1 MRARAEAPSPD
12 ADAVL
17 AILSRPD
24 DVDLAELVEL
34 VARIC
39 DSQAAGITV
48 QRGEDYHVPV
58 THGIEPLVC
67 PSDDTFCRATMS
79 TDGIFVVEDA
89 TTDPQFSS
97 IGFVDGSIADARFY
111 ASAPLY
117 APGGEM
123 VGRLC
128 VIDPEPKT
136 LTPLQQRS
144 LETLALSV
152 TKLIELR
159 LLRDRPAPSAP
170 EMGQAAATVV
180 SQLAAEVSHDMRVPL
195 SAIIAGVEMLAEE
208 LQDHPDPA
216 VGALLTRTAR
226 AADRLSR
233 MLDQHMELGRVLDTP
248 KLRDVDLATIVEQ
261 LRADMA
267 ALLESAGATVETGEL
282 PVLHADPDDI
292 YSVLLNLL
300 TNSVKFARPGTPPV
314 VRITSLRS
322 SDGWRISVSDN
333 GVGIPEHRRR
343 DVFSLFSR
351 VDDGVSGYGIG
362 LATVA
367 RDHRCARRSRRRRGV
382 VGGRDRDLVR
392 GSRPAAGGRTRPIGL
407 PASAFRAQRERKR
420 HFEDLPSI
428 SRAHPK
434 LAAAGV
440 SGLRDLAY
448 GGAPDSLTAHSRRLP
463 DRNWMPS
470 APGTRAMRLP
480 VGVTSSPQARLDRAT
495 NSRPP
500 AIAAPCT

>member
-1 MRARAEAPSPD
+1 MPARAEPPSPD
-12 ADAVL
+12 ADAIL

-39 DSQAAGITV
+39 DSAAAGITL
-48 QRGEDYHVPV
+48 QRGDEYYVPV

-67 PSDDTFCRATMS
+67 SSDDTFCRATMS
-79 TDGIFVVEDA
+79 TDGVFVVEDA

-117 APGGEM
+117 APSGAM

-128 VIDPEPKT
+128 VIDPEPKI
-136 LTPLQQRS
+136 LTSLQQRS
-144 LETLALSV
+144 LEALALSV

-159 LLRDRPAPSAP
+159 LLRERPAPSAP
-170 EMGQAAATVV
+170 EAGQAAATVV

-195 SAIIAGVEMLAEE
+195 SAIVAGVEMLADE
-208 LQDHPDPA
+208 LQDYPDPA

-233 MLDQHMELGRVLDTP
+233 MLDQHMELSGVLDTL
-248 KLRDVDLATIVEQ
+248 KLREVNLGTVVEQ
-261 LRADMA
+261 LRGDMA
-267 ALLESAGATVETGEL
+267 AVLESAGASVESAEL
-282 PVLHADPDDI
+282 PVLHANPDDM
-292 YSVLLNLL
+292 YSVLLNLV
-300 TNSVKFARPGTPPV
+300 TNSVKFAKPGIPPA
-314 VRITSLRS
+314 VRVTSARS
-322 SDGWRISVSDN
+322 REGWRISVSDN

-367 RDHRCARRSRRRRGV
+367 RIIAAH
-382 VGGRDRDLVR
+382 GGRV
-392 GSRPAAGGRTRPIGL
+392 GAEESPEGGTEIW
-407 PASAFRAQRERKR
+407 
-420 HFEDLPSI
+420 FE
-428 SRAHPK
+428 
-434 LAAAGV
+434 V
-440 SGLRDLAY
+440 
-448 GGAPDSLTAHSRRLP
+448 PDQP
-463 DRNWMPS
+463 DVV
-470 APGTRAMRLP
+470 PGP
-480 VGVTSSPQARLDRAT
+480 
-495 NSRPP
+495 
-500 AIAAPCT
+500 

>member
-1 MRARAEAPSPD
+1 MPARADAPSPD

-39 DSQAAGITV
+39 DSNAAGITV
-48 QRGEDYHVPV
+48 QRGGDYHVPV

-67 PSDDTFCRATMS
+67 PSDDTFCRATMG

-117 APGGEM
+117 APSGEM

-136 LTPLQQRS
+136 LTPLQRRS

-159 LLRDRPAPSAP
+159 LLRERPAPAAP
-170 EMGQAAATVV
+170 EVGQAAATVV

-195 SAIIAGVEMLAEE
+195 SAIIAGVEMLADE
-208 LQDHPDPA
+208 LQEHPDPA

-233 MLDQHMELGRVLDTP
+233 MLDQHMELGGVLDTP
-248 KLRDVDLATIVEQ
+248 KLRDVDLARVVEQ

-267 ALLESAGATVETGEL
+267 AMLESAGATVETGEL
-282 PVLHADPDDI
+282 PVLHADPDDL

-300 TNSVKFARPGTPPV
+300 TNSVKFARPGIPPV
-314 VRITSLRS
+314 VRVTSARS
-322 SDGWRISVSDN
+322 RKGWRISVSDN

-351 VDDGVSGYGIG
+351 VDDGVLRRRDWGWPRWRAS
-362 LATVA
+362 LLPTEVA
-367 RDHRCARRSRRRRGV
+367 SARRRHRA
-382 VGGRDRDLVR
+382 GGPRS
-392 GSRPAAGGRTRPIGL
+392 GSRFRTSSRTLCPAHRT
-407 PASAFRAQRERKR
+407 SAKPLRTGQRARKR
-420 HFEDLPSI
+420 HFEDLPPTRRSQPSCWRPRGSMACATWRRAGRRTR
-428 SRAHPK
+428 SRPT
-434 LAAAGV
+434 AG
-440 SGLRDLAY
+440 
-448 GGAPDSLTAHSRRLP
+448 RR
-463 DRNWMPS
+463 
-470 APGTRAMRLP
+470 PGTGCPLLP
-480 VGVTSSPQARLDRAT
+480 GPARCVCQ
-495 NSRPP
+495 SV
-500 AIAAPCT
+500 

>member
-1 MRARAEAPSPD
+1 MPARAEVSSPG

-39 DSQAAGITV
+39 DSKSAGITV
-48 QRGEDYHVPV
+48 QRGGDYHVPV

-111 ASAPLY
+111 ASAPIY
-117 APGGEM
+117 APSGEM

-136 LTPLQQRS
+136 LTPLQRRS

-159 LLRDRPAPSAP
+159 LLRERPAPTAP

-195 SAIIAGVEMLAEE
+195 SAIIAGVEMLTDE

-233 MLDQHMELGRVLDTP
+233 MLDQHMELGGVLDTP
-248 KLRDVDLATIVEQ
+248 KLRDVDLATLVEQ

-267 ALLESAGATVETGEL
+267 ALLDSAGATVGTGEL
-282 PVLHADPDDI
+282 PVVHADPDDM

-300 TNSVKFARPGTPPV
+300 TNSVKFARPGIPPV
-314 VRITSLRS
+314 VRVDLE
-322 SDGWRISVSDN
+322 SD
-333 GVGIPEHRRR
+333 PEGLAHLGERQRGRHPRAPSPRRVLALQPGRRR
-343 DVFSLFSR
+343 RLRLWDR
-351 VDDGVSGYGIG
+351 AGHGG
-362 LATVA
+362 TH
-367 RDHRCARRSRRRRGV
+367 HRGPRRSCRRRGV
-382 VGGRDRDLVR
+382 AGGWDRDLVR
-392 GSRPAAGGRTRPIGL
+392 GSR
-407 PASAFRAQRERKR
+407 
-420 HFEDLPSI
+420 
-428 SRAHPK
+428 
-434 LAAAGV
+434 
-440 SGLRDLAY
+440 
-448 GGAPDSLTAHSRRLP
+448 
-463 DRNWMPS
+463 
-470 APGTRAMRLP
+470 
-480 VGVTSSPQARLDRAT
+480 TSSRTAVPD
-495 NSRPP
+495 
-500 AIAAPCT
+500 

>member
-1 MRARAEAPSPD
+1 MPARAEAPSPD

-39 DSQAAGITV
+39 DSTAAGITV

-117 APGGEM
+117 APSGEM

-136 LTPLQQRS
+136 LTPLQRRS

-159 LLRDRPAPSAP
+159 LLRERPAPSAP
-170 EMGQAAATVV
+170 EVGQAAATVV

-195 SAIIAGVEMLAEE
+195 SAIIAGVEMLADE

-233 MLDQHMELGRVLDTP
+233 MLDQHMELGGVLDTP
-248 KLRDVDLATIVEQ
+248 KLREVDLGAVDRAAAGRHGGDARAGRRHRRERRAARAARGPRRHV
-261 LRADMA
+261 LRAA
-267 ALLESAGATVETGEL
+267 QPPHQLGEVRAGQA
-282 PVLHADPDDI
+282 
-292 YSVLLNLL
+292 
-300 TNSVKFARPGTPPV
+300 
-314 VRITSLRS
+314 SLRS
-322 SDGWRISVSDN
+322 CGSPRLGPTTA
-333 GVGIPEHRRR
+333 GA
-343 DVFSLFSR
+343 SR
-351 VDDGVSGYGIG
+351 
-362 LATVA
+362 
-367 RDHRCARRSRRRRGV
+367 
-382 VGGRDRDLVR
+382 
-392 GSRPAAGGRTRPIGL
+392 
-407 PASAFRAQRERKR
+407 
-420 HFEDLPSI
+420 
-428 SRAHPK
+428 
-434 LAAAGV
+434 
-440 SGLRDLAY
+440 
-448 GGAPDSLTAHSRRLP
+448 
-463 DRNWMPS
+463 
-470 APGTRAMRLP
+470 
-480 VGVTSSPQARLDRAT
+480 
-495 NSRPP
+495 
-500 AIAAPCT
+500 